1 MGDKVGRFYPEMS
14 DLLKSGDYGK
24 FELVMAHASDLSEEF
39 AACITRHLL
48 CDGSD
53 EGGMRN
59 GILYLNLLNET
70 RSMVRKSFS
79 LIKEQQELLEVQA
92 SLR

>member
-1 MGDKVGRFYPEMS
+1 MEV
-14 DLLKSGDYGK
+14 
-24 FELVMAHASDLSEEF
+24 VVQHAGNLNREF
-39 AACITRHLL
+39 ADCITRHLL
-48 CDGSD
+48 RDSAD

-79 LIKEQQELLEVQA
+79 LIEEQKELFEV
-92 SLR
+92 